1 MKSGIFCRHDHDDPS
16 TINVDESVA
25 ACAAEAKSFKE
36 AGFRAVKMKVGLLPV
51 SEDLRRVQATREAI
65 GQIVRL
71 DLTLI

>member
-1 MKSGIFCRHDHDDPS
+1 M
-16 TINVDESVA
+16 A

-65 GQIVRL
+65 GQIPIVSNP
-71 DLTLI
+71 IK

>member
-1 MKSGIFCRHDHDDPS
+1 ME
-16 TINVDESVA
+16 ESVA

-65 GQIVRL
+65 GQIVIRSYSMKPL
-71 DLTLI
+71 SVSRS

>member
-1 MKSGIFCRHDHDDPS
+1 MNSGIFCRHDHDDPS
-16 TINVDESVA
+16 TINVEESVA

-65 GQIVRL
+65 GQNWY
-71 DLTLI
+71 

>member
-1 MKSGIFCRHDHDDPS
+1 ME
-16 TINVDESVA
+16 ESVA

-65 GQIVRL
+65 GQIHSNVRS
-71 DLTLI
+71 